1 MSRAQ
6 DWIAERV
13 IDLLTALAAD
23 DHLLGPQDGEV
34 LGQVGLFNRAVA
46 VSGSLRLSHAG
57 APQTG
62 WVLIDSAWGSLDTLE
77 IEYDLA
83 RALRQLLVR
92 RLSVL
97 AAGVLALVVWLHVL
111 PWSVFVVTVLLATA
125 MLGVAVRNEHD
136 AHERYRATAI
146 HLAKLMKVLPQTG
159 SQPKAR

>member
-1 MSRAQ
+1 M
-6 DWIAERV
+6 
-13 IDLLTALAAD
+13 
-23 DHLLGPQDGEV
+23 
-34 LGQVGLFNRAVA
+34 
-46 VSGSLRLSHAG
+46 
-57 APQTG
+57 
-62 WVLIDSAWGSLDTLE
+62 LIDSAWGSLDTLE
-77 IEYDLA
+77 IEYDVA

-111 PWSVFVVTVLLATA
+111 PWSVFIVTVLLATA

-146 HLAKLMKVLPQTG
+146 QLATLMKVLPQTG